1 MAGLSPMMQQ
11 YMRLKEQH
19 KDKVLFFRLG
29 DFYEMFFEDAITV
42 SKQLELT
49 LTGRECGLSE
59 RAPMC
64 GVPYHSAETYI
75 ARLLE
80 LGFKVAICEQTSD
93 PSTTKGLVE
102 REVVRVITQGTALE
116 SSMLS
121 DDRNNF
127 LCSIYIENDTDA
139 GLCFSDVS
147 CGIIYLCRLNS
158 ESLVQDVCN
167 EISRFSPTEIIANDL
182 ILKHKDL
189 TEYIKQNISCSVEI
203 IDDDIYIDKA
213 ANDIIKKQFPN
224 DCYDSILSDG
234 SLAVG
239 AVASLIH
246 YLTLTQKRGLGALI
260 NVEKYSVESFMRI
273 SPMTRKHLEITQTMR
288 GESRLGSL
296 LNTIDLTKTSMGR
309 RLLRLWFEQPL
320 LSSSLI
326 NRRLDAV
333 TELNNSVLE
342 RGTLREQLSKI
353 ADMERILSRIVYKSS
368 SPRELYAFLSTLT
381 IIPELKL
388 SVAGFTSPE
397 IISIYKCIDNLK
409 DIQEMIDQ
417 TLSEKA
423 PINLRDGNA
432 IKDGFNEE
440 IDELRSLSKGAKD
453 KLTELENKYRN
464 EYGFKK
470 IKIGYNRVF
479 GYYVELP
486 KYSIDELPPGFVR
499 RQTLTNGERYITEE
513 LKELE
518 VKIMGAQERL
528 ISLESEL
535 YDALLTRVGNSASRI
550 STTAAAIARLDVLC
564 CFAEV
569 AMQHDYVRPMVDDS
583 TALLIKNGRHPV
595 VERLLRRTAFIAN
608 DVTADNAKNRIL
620 LITGPNMAGKSTYM
634 RQTALIV
641 LLAQV
646 GCFVPASSAQI
657 GVCDSIL
664 TRVGASDDLSA
675 GQSTFMVE
683 MTEMAQ
689 ILHTATSKSLLIL
702 DEIGRGTSTFDGL
715 AIARAIVEYLADNDN
730 DLKPKTMFAT
740 HYHEL
745 CTLENIF
752 YGVKNYSITAKK
764 RGDELIFLRKI
775 VGRAADD
782 SYGIEVAKLAG
793 IPDTII
799 KRAGEILIDLE
810 QHSEALSGVATQIGF
825 DDMISPSK
833 QNATQDVVNKL
844 KSIVPDTLSP
854 LEAWQIL
861 SELKNMTVEE
871 VGS

>member
-19 KDKVLFFRLG
+19 KDMVLFFRLG
-29 DFYEMFFEDAITV
+29 DFYEMFFDDAITV
-42 SKQLELT
+42 SKELELT

-80 LGFKVAICEQTSD
+80 LGHKVAICEQTGD
-93 PSTTKGLVE
+93 PATSKGLVD
-102 REVVRVITQGTALE
+102 REVVRIITQGTALE
-116 SSMLS
+116 SSMLN

-127 LCSIYIENDTDA
+127 LCSIFVEDNLKA
-139 GLCFSDVS
+139 GICFSDVS
-147 CGIIYLCRLNS
+147 CGIIYLCKIDS
-158 ESLVQDVCN
+158 DKLVQEICN
-167 EISRFSPTEIIANDL
+167 ELSRFSPTEIIANDL
-182 ILKHKDL
+182 ILKHKEL
-189 TEYIKQNISCSVEI
+189 TGYIKQNISCSVEI
-203 IDDDIYIDKA
+203 IDDDIY
-213 ANDIIKKQFPN
+213 NEIKSKEILKNQFPS
-224 DCYDSILSDG
+224 DCYKSLLSDG

-239 AVASLIH
+239 AIASLIH

-260 NVEKYSVESFMRI
+260 NVEKYSVESFMKI

-288 GESRLGSL
+288 GASRSGSL
-296 LNTIDLTKTSMGR
+296 LNTIDMTQTSMGR

-320 LSSSLI
+320 ISSSMI

-333 TELNNSVLE
+333 GEFNTKVLE
-342 RGTLREQLSKI
+342 RGTIRELLSKI
-353 ADMERILSRIVYKSS
+353 SDMERILSRIVFKSS
-368 SPRELYAFLSTLT
+368 SPRELYSFLSTLT
-381 IIPELKL
+381 VIPELKL
-388 SVAGFTSPE
+388 SVAGFTAPE

-409 DIQEMIDQ
+409 DIQALIFE

-423 PINLRDGNA
+423 PINVRDGNA
-432 IKDGFNEE
+432 IKDGFNAE
-440 IDELRSLSKGAKD
+440 IDELRSLSKGAKF
-453 KLTELENKYRN
+453 KLTELENKYR
-464 EYGFKK
+464 EDYGFKK

-486 KYSIDELPPGFVR
+486 KYQIEELPPGFVR

-528 ISLESEL
+528 INLETEI
-535 YDALLTRVGNSASRI
+535 YDELLTKVSASASRI
-550 STTAAAIARLDVLC
+550 STTAASIARLDVLC
-564 CFAEV
+564 CLAEV
-569 AMQHDYVRPMVDDS
+569 AMQYDYVRPIVDDS
-583 TALLIKNGRHPV
+583 TILLIKNGRHPV
-595 VERLLRRTAFIAN
+595 VERLLRRAAFIAN

-646 GCFVPASSAQI
+646 GSFVPAASAQI

-689 ILHTATSKSLLIL
+689 ILETATSKSLLIL

-715 AIARAIVEYLADNDN
+715 AIARAIVEYLAENN
-730 DLKPKTMFAT
+730 NNLKPKTMFAT

-793 IPDTII
+793 IPNSII
-799 KRAGEILIDLE
+799 KRAGEILIELE

-825 DDMISPSK
+825 DDMLSNEQQK
-833 QNATQDVVNKL
+833 TKQDVVNKL
-844 KSIVPDTLSP
+844 KSVIPDTLSP

-861 SELKNMTVEE
+861 SELKEMTKEE
-871 VGS
+871 VET